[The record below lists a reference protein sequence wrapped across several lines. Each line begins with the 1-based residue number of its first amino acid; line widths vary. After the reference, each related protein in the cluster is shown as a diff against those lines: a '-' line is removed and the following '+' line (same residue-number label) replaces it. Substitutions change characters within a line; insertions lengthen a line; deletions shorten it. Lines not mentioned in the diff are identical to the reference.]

1 VELERLFR
9 EDVTGRTPAVGVDG
23 AVFDSDG
30 RLLLVERAKE
40 REWCM
45 PGGASDFGEAPSAG
59 VEREVREETGLRV
72 RATRLLG
79 VWDNRSWNMPSVV
92 SHIYYLVFEC
102 DLLGGELT
110 PSLETTDF
118 RWVTEE
124 EAAMLTL
131 YRSHVRKVPA
141 AFRLHGAPGQ
151 PTEFH

>member
-1 VELERLFR
+1 
-9 EDVTGRTPAVGVDG
+9 
-23 AVFDSDG
+23 
-30 RLLLVERAKE
+30 
-40 REWCM
+40 
-45 PGGASDFGEAPSAG
+45 

-110 PSLETTDF
+110 ASLETTDF

-131 YRSHVRKVPA
+131 YRSHALKVPA
-141 AFRLHGAPGQ
+141 AFRLHRAPDQ